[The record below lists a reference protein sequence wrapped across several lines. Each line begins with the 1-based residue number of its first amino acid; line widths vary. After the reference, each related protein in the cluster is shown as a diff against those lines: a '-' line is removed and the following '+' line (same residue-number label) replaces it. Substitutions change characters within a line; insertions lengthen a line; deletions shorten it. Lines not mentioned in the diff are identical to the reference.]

1 MEEQTKNTRGELFKW
16 DGKPSFKEAFP
27 MALQH
32 VVAMI
37 VGCVTPAL
45 IVGGIATGKGDI
57 SAADVTILVQCA
69 LLVAGIGTLLQLL
82 SFKHTIGSGLPVIMG
97 VSFAYLASLQGIA
110 EEFDLAT
117 LFGAQL
123 IGSMAAIIVGLF
135 IKKLLF
141 LFPPMITGT
150 VVFVIG
156 VTLYPTAIN
165 YMAGGVGSAD
175 YGSWKNWLVAL
186 ITLTIVILL
195 NNFGKGIWK
204 LASILIGMTV
214 GYLIAIPL
222 GLVDFSPIAEAGWFH
237 VVKPFHFG
245 IKFEPSCIITLA
257 ILYVINSVQA
267 IGDLTATTNGGL
279 DRDPTP
285 QELSGGIIGNGLGS
299 MIGAVIGGFPT
310 ATFSQNVGIVNTTKV
325 VAKKVFLMASG
336 IILLAGFIP
345 KIASI
350 LTTIPA
356 CVLGGATITVF
367 SSIAMTGMKL
377 ITKEKLGPRNSS
389 IIGLGIALGVG
400 ITLVPQTL
408 ALFPSW
414 VTLIFGKS
422 AVVLS
427 TIVTVVL
434 NQILPKEKES

>member
-1 MEEQTKNTRGELFKW
+1 MNKSGELFKW
-16 DGKPSFKEAFP
+16 DGKPSFKQAFP
-27 MALQH
+27 LAMQH

-37 VGCVTPAL
+37 VGCVTPA
-45 IVGGIATGKGDI
+45 IIIGGIAQGKGEI
-57 SAADVTILVQCA
+57 TQADVTMLVQAA
-69 LLVAGIGTLLQLL
+69 LLIAGIGTLMQLI
-82 SFKHTIGSGLPVIMG
+82 SFKHKVGSGLPVIMG

-110 EEFDLAT
+110 GEFDLAT

-123 IGSMAAIIVGLF
+123 VGAVAAIIVGIF

-141 LFPPMITGT
+141 LFPPMVTGT

-165 YMAGGVGSAD
+165 YMAGGKGAAD

-186 ITLTIVILL
+186 ITLAVVIGL
-195 NNFGKGIWK
+195 NNFGKGFAK
-204 LASILIGMTV
+204 LSSILIGMIV
-214 GYLIAIPL
+214 GYVVAIPL
-222 GLVDFSPIAEAGWFH
+222 GLVDFSPVQEASWFQIA
-237 VVKPFHFG
+237 KPFHFG
-245 IKFEPSCIITLA
+245 IKFNPSCIITMA

-267 IGDLTATTNGGL
+267 IGDFTAVAGGGL
-279 DRDPTP
+279 DREPTP

-299 MIGAVIGGFPT
+299 MIGACIGGLPT

-325 VAKKVFLMASG
+325 VVKKVFMMAAGMIIFAG
-336 IILLAGFIP
+336 IVP
-345 KIASI
+345 KFASL

-377 ITKEKLGPRNSS
+377 ITKEKMGPRNTT

-400 ITLVPQTL
+400 VTLVPESL
-408 ALFPSW
+408 AMFPSW

-434 NQILPKEKES
+434 NQILPKEKNN